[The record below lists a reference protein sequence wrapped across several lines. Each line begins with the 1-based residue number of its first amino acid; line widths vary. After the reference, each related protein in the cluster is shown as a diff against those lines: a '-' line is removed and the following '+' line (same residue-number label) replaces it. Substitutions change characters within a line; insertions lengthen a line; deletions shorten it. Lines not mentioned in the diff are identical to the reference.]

1 VDDAMSAPSNSRRE
15 TAGSVSRCPDFLRE
29 RCVACLRAIIQTKDQ
44 TNGNESSPDLVVM
57 KMRRN
62 IDLAAKTRLRFAGQ
76 NSIHHNIVIPA
87 SE

>member
-1 VDDAMSAPSNSRRE
+1 MSAPSNSRRE
-15 TAGSVSRCPDFLRE
+15 TAGSVSSCPDFLRE

-44 TNGNESSPDLVVM
+44 TKGQTKGNESSPDLVVM

-62 IDLAAKTRLRFAGQ
+62 IDLAAKTRRRFAGQ